1 MWLHV
6 LAGLFKVKVSANF
19 DFIYESLKKMQIQIP
34 LVYLTE
40 KTIRK
45 SAFEKKKK
53 KSGLKFNPGLAL
65 ISLQTTGIRSSTL
78 NGWQGA
84 IQD

>member
-1 MWLHV
+1 
-6 LAGLFKVKVSANF
+6 
-19 DFIYESLKKMQIQIP
+19 MQIQIP

-40 KTIRK
+40 KTICK
-45 SAFEKKKK
+45 SAFEEKKMKC
-53 KSGLKFNPGLAL
+53 GLKFNPGLAL
-65 ISLQTTGIRSSTL
+65 ISLQTTEIRSATL